1 MTATI
6 KRFYEDPDF
15 PDQGTFDYP
24 DYTANKLEDHLRP
37 DRLEEDRY
45 VIHETSYEVFE
56 GNPSREI
63 YRVKQHLCLNGLMQ
77 GPKDDNDPY
86 YHVPALEDRLE
97 TTWAVVVKSRNAI
110 AEVGDGNANRQM
122 HFERTYQYEFDGRI
136 LTADHL
142 VQREAQI
149 RAAK

>member
-24 DYTANKLEDHLRP
+24 DYPANKLEDHLMP

-56 GNPSREI
+56 GNPSVAHGNSYKLKKRI
-63 YRVKQHLCLNGLMQ
+63 RRV
-77 GPKDDNDPY
+77 
-86 YHVPALEDRLE
+86 
-97 TTWAVVVKSRNAI
+97 
-110 AEVGDGNANRQM
+110 
-122 HFERTYQYEFDGRI
+122 
-136 LTADHL
+136 
-142 VQREAQI
+142 
-149 RAAK
+149 